1 MNLIKKML
9 SLKKEWMM
17 KNGVK
22 RGIILAVISLFS
34 FQVTFAQRITRQY
47 NNVSFSAALK
57 DLNARQDKY
66 SINFVYDELEDFKV
80 TKSIRNQS
88 VPDAIQ
94 QLIGFYPIKM
104 KVIDHVIIVECMQKS
119 ATKMIGRIV
128 DEHHR
133 PVDFANVALLSV
145 GDSTFITGGV
155 TNENGQFV
163 IPCEAKRAIVK
174 VSCVGYQT
182 LSRTYNIGRIGN
194 VTMKEATLNLQKVV
208 VKGHRQAFKM
218 TSEGLVAQ
226 VEGTV
231 LENMGSAKDVLRH
244 LPRVMQ
250 TDGKLEVLGK
260 GTPLIY
266 IDNKKVMNSLE
277 LDRLTSSNIKH
288 VEVITEPGAEY
299 DATYPAVIKIKTVR
313 KQGDGLGLKYRQVYQ
328 RNHENSHSEMLDL
341 NYRHHGLDV
350 FSTLF
355 YRLFQGDQ
363 DQHNDTKAFG
373 KTLMHVKE
381 DLTIKN
387 KSDYFSGSL
396 GFNYVFNEKHSLG
409 ATYEGNINPYGR
421 GGWNSE
427 MNVWKNGRQSD
438 HLLNEYA
445 MRYKPRPTH
454 DVTAYYVGQI
464 GKVNVDWNGEY
475 YKSEIG
481 QTQVSNETEKDG
493 GDKRVIQSDYSAD
506 SWMYASKLVLS
517 VPLWKGSFKI
527 GNEYTSSCRANLY
540 TIDEQGDNLPG
551 KTDDQVKET
560 NLATFFSY
568 ALRWNQVDMN
578 VGLRYEHVSSNY
590 LNLGKNVWDEAHTT
604 SLPDLSRKYDN
615 FFPNV
620 SISFPVKDVKV
631 STSYRVVVT
640 RPSYRELSSNVQYNS
655 RYFYQGG
662 NPLLQPTYEHV
673 FSLNVGYKWL
683 QLFAN
688 CRYIENASYWCIEP
702 YEDSEQIYMFSY
714 RNLKHSQSCTVGL
727 TAAPKIGWW
736 QPQLNMSMRKQMMKI
751 GDMSY
756 NKPLFIGSL
765 NNTFEIPAGWVLNID
780 MDYRGRGHYSTIDYK
795 QQGGVDV
802 SLRKGFFHNRLNI
815 MVEGIDVFASRRQST
830 RFVFGTVDNSVW
842 KYTDTRKFL
851 CSISYKL
858 NASRSKYKGTGAGK
872 AEKSRM

>member
-1 MNLIKKML
+1 MNQIKKML
-9 SLKKEWMM
+9 FLKKELMM

-22 RGIILAVISLFS
+22 RGIILAVISLFP

-57 DLNARQDKY
+57 DLNARQNKY
-66 SINFVYDELEDFKV
+66 SINFVYDELEDFRV

-133 PVDFANVALLSV
+133 PVDFANVALLNV

-182 LSRTYNIGRIGN
+182 LSRTYNMGRIGN
-194 VTMKEATLNLQKVV
+194 MMMKEATMNLQKVV

-231 LENMGSAKDVLRH
+231 LENMGSANDVLRH

-266 IDNKKVMNSLE
+266 IDNKKVKNSLE

-341 NYRHHGLDV
+341 NYRYHGLDV

-355 YRLFQGDQ
+355 YSLFQGNQ

-381 DLTIKN
+381 DLTIKD

-396 GFNYVFNEKHSLG
+396 GFNYVFNDKHSLG
-409 ATYEGNINPYGR
+409 ATYEGSINP
-421 GGWNSE
+421 
-427 MNVWKNGRQSD
+427 
-438 HLLNEYA
+438 
-445 MRYKPRPTH
+445 
-454 DVTAYYVGQI
+454 
-464 GKVNVDWNGEY
+464 
-475 YKSEIG
+475 
-481 QTQVSNETEKDG
+481 
-493 GDKRVIQSDYSAD
+493 
-506 SWMYASKLVLS
+506 
-517 VPLWKGSFKI
+517 
-527 GNEYTSSCRANLY
+527 
-540 TIDEQGDNLPG
+540 
-551 KTDDQVKET
+551 
-560 NLATFFSY
+560 
-568 ALRWNQVDMN
+568 
-578 VGLRYEHVSSNY
+578 
-590 LNLGKNVWDEAHTT
+590 
-604 SLPDLSRKYDN
+604 
-615 FFPNV
+615 
-620 SISFPVKDVKV
+620 
-631 STSYRVVVT
+631 
-640 RPSYRELSSNVQYNS
+640 
-655 RYFYQGG
+655 
-662 NPLLQPTYEHV
+662 
-673 FSLNVGYKWL
+673 
-683 QLFAN
+683 
-688 CRYIENASYWCIEP
+688 
-702 YEDSEQIYMFSY
+702 
-714 RNLKHSQSCTVGL
+714 
-727 TAAPKIGWW
+727 
-736 QPQLNMSMRKQMMKI
+736 
-751 GDMSY
+751 
-756 NKPLFIGSL
+756 
-765 NNTFEIPAGWVLNID
+765 
-780 MDYRGRGHYSTIDYK
+780 
-795 QQGGVDV
+795 
-802 SLRKGFFHNRLNI
+802 
-815 MVEGIDVFASRRQST
+815 
-830 RFVFGTVDNSVW
+830 
-842 KYTDTRKFL
+842 
-851 CSISYKL
+851 
-858 NASRSKYKGTGAGK
+858 
-872 AEKSRM
+872 